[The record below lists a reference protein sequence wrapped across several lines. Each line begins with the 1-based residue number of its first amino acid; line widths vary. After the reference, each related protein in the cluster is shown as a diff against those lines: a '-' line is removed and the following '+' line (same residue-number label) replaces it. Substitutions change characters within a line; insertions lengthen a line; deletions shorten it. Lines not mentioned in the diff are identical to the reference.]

1 MESDKEKKSRLR
13 ENMKIAVPAG
23 EVFIEYINK
32 ILDLDEWAEENR
44 DELRKDKEMAN
55 LMDRLDGIANGM
67 DL

>member
-1 MESDKEKKSRLR
+1 
-13 ENMKIAVPAG
+13 MKIAVPAG

-32 ILDLDEWAEENR
+32 ILDLDVWAEENR
-44 DELRKDKEMAN
+44 DELREDKEMAN